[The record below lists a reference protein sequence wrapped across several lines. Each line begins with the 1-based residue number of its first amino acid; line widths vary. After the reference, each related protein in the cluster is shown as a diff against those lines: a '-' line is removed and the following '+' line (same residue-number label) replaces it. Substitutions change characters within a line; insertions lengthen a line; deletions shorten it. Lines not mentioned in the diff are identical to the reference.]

1 MKVLLYFEKPETI
14 KTSGIGR
21 AMRHQIAALTSA
33 GVEFTTDPND
43 TYDLAH
49 INTYWPDSKKLLK
62 KIKKKHIPIVMH
74 GHSTIEDFKESF
86 SCWPLVAKVWYNP
99 NLMWFYS
106 NADHIITPTNYSKR
120 LIESYN
126 LGTPV
131 TYVSNGIDPKEYAY
145 DEEKIKAF
153 KEKFNIKNEKVVMG
167 VGFPFN
173 RKGLKDFFAIAKE
186 RPNIKFIWFGYLKPI
201 LQTRDIRKAIR
212 HKPNN
217 VIMPG
222 YIDNSIIKGCYR
234 YAECM
239 LFPTHEETEGIVVLE
254 ALASSCPVL
263 VRDIGVYEDWLHD
276 GVDCFKAKNNEE
288 FLDKLDYIMNND
300 TKKITENGYKIVE
313 SLSLDK
319 IGFMLKE
326 TYQKVIDDYKRK

>member
-1 MKVLLYFEKPETI
+1 MKVLLYFEKPESI

-21 AMRHQIAALTSA
+21 AMRHQIQALTSA
-33 GVEFTTDPND
+33 GVEFTYNPKDD
-43 TYDLAH
+43 FDLAH
-49 INTYWPDSKKLLK
+49 VNTYWPDSKRVVK
-62 KIKKKHIPIVMH
+62 KIIKRNIPVIVH
-74 GHSTIEDFKESF
+74 GHSTIEDFRDSF
-86 SCWPLVAKVWYNP
+86 TCWPFVAKVWYNP

-106 NADHIITPTNYSKR
+106 KADHIITPTNYSKR

-131 TYVSNGIDPKEYAY
+131 TYISNGIDPNEYAY
-145 DEEKIKAF
+145 DEAKIKAF
-153 KEKFNIKNEKVVMG
+153 KDRFNITNEKVVMG

-186 RPNIKFIWFGYLKPI
+186 RPNIKFFWFGYLNPI
-201 LQTRDIRKAIR
+201 LQTRDIRKAIK
-212 HKPNN
+212 HKPDN

-222 YIDNSIIKGCYR
+222 YIDNAIIKGCYR

-263 VRDIGVYEDWLHD
+263 VRDIGVYENWLTD
-276 GVDCFKAKNNEE
+276 GKNCYKAKDNKE
-288 FLDKLDYIMNND
+288 FLEKLDYLMSHDN
-300 TKKITENGYKIVE
+300 TKVREEGYKVVTN
-313 SLSLDK
+313 LSLDK
-319 IGFMLKE
+319 IGLQLKE
-326 TYQKVIDDYKRK
+326 TYQKVIDEYKKK